1 MPTFRMRDGSGSIR
15 LKHVIEDTD
24 RHGNVRVYLRRPGH
38 LKVRLRSQ
46 PGTEDFLAEYRAAM
60 MGATPRAGRTARAAR
75 IEGQLQV
82 ALRAVLRLGRIPA
95 AKWAHQVCSA
105 RHPRPDLREER

>member
-60 MGATPRAGRTARAAR
+60 MGATPRAPAGPLERRGSKGSFKWLCEQYYVSAEYQGLSGRT
-75 IEGQLQV
+75 
-82 ALRAVLRLGRIPA
+82 
-95 AKWAHQVCSA
+95 K
-105 RHPRPDLREER
+105 